1 MKLLASLV
9 FVAAAVAGG
18 DAGAAELKMF
28 SSRALATV
36 LEVIGQQFEQSSG
49 HKLNVIVGFSPEFAP
64 RINGGEA
71 FDLMM
76 SPPPVID
83 GYIKDGKLK
92 ADTRTMLVSS
102 DVGVG
107 VKAGASKPDISTVD
121 AFKAAVLKAK
131 SVSYLPSPGVPQLLE
146 RLGIA
151 EAVKAKAT
159 IPNTDIVSELVAKGE
174 VEMVIVVVT
183 QILTTPGVELV
194 GPLPPEIKIT
204 TSFAGAVSANSA
216 SPDTALALLKFLRSE
231 EAIKVIRS
239 QGMMPASSP

>member
-9 FVAAAVAGG
+9 FVAAVAGG

-204 TSFAGAVSANSA
+204 TSFAGAVSANST

>member
-1 MKLLASLV
+1 MEGVMKLLASLV

-28 SSRALATV
+28 TSRALSTV
-36 LEVIGQQFEQSSG
+36 LEVIGHQFEQSSG

-102 DVGVG
+102 ML
-107 VKAGASKPDISTVD
+107 
-121 AFKAAVLKAK
+121 VL
-131 SVSYLPSPGVPQLLE
+131 G
-146 RLGIA
+146 
-151 EAVKAKAT
+151 
-159 IPNTDIVSELVAKGE
+159 
-174 VEMVIVVVT
+174 
-183 QILTTPGVELV
+183 
-194 GPLPPEIKIT
+194 
-204 TSFAGAVSANSA
+204 
-216 SPDTALALLKFLRSE
+216 
-231 EAIKVIRS
+231 
-239 QGMMPASSP
+239 

>member
-1 MKLLASLV
+1 
-9 FVAAAVAGG
+9 
-18 DAGAAELKMF
+18 
-28 SSRALATV
+28 
-36 LEVIGQQFEQSSG
+36 
-49 HKLNVIVGFSPEFAP
+49 
-64 RINGGEA
+64 
-71 FDLMM
+71 
-76 SPPPVID
+76 
-83 GYIKDGKLK
+83 
-92 ADTRTMLVSS
+92 
-102 DVGVG
+102 
-107 VKAGASKPDISTVD
+107 
-121 AFKAAVLKAK
+121 VLKAK

-151 EAVKAKAT
+151 EAVKSKAT

-194 GPLPPEIKIT
+194 GPLPPEIKLT

-216 SPDTALALLKFLRSE
+216 SPDAALALLKFLRSE

>member
-1 MKLLASLV
+1 M
-9 FVAAAVAGG
+9 
-18 DAGAAELKMF
+18 
-28 SSRALATV
+28 
-36 LEVIGQQFEQSSG
+36 
-49 HKLNVIVGFSPEFAP
+49 IVGFSPEFAP

-159 IPNTDIVSELVAKGE
+159 IPNTDIVSELV
-174 VEMVIVVVT
+174 
-183 QILTTPGVELV
+183 

>member
-9 FVAAAVAGG
+9 FVAAVAGG

-28 SSRALATV
+28 ISRALSTV
-36 LEVIGQQFEQSSG
+36 LEVIGHQFEQSSG

-131 SVSYLPSPGVPQLLE
+131 SVSYLPSPGCRNCSNGSGSRRPSRRKRQS
-146 RLGIA
+146 R
-151 EAVKAKAT
+151 
-159 IPNTDIVSELVAKGE
+159 
-174 VEMVIVVVT
+174 
-183 QILTTPGVELV
+183 
-194 GPLPPEIKIT
+194 
-204 TSFAGAVSANSA
+204 
-216 SPDTALALLKFLRSE
+216 
-231 EAIKVIRS
+231 IRI
-239 QGMMPASSP
+239 SSPSSLPRARSRW